1 MAEEG
6 GSERRQKL
14 RDSFIAGEPE
24 AFTDEALLEILLNYA
39 ILRGDLQPI
48 AHKLLQEFG
57 DLNSV
62 LASDFDAL
70 CRFKGIKSYTA
81 TLLKLGDHLRGSHGF
96 EASSAKAIA
105 KATLKKPVGNET
117 TEDLKAKTIRPKE
130 RLFPKKRPIRP
141 RSDLFTNS
149 VLKEAIELLPMLP
162 DTEDIGIIRAF
173 FKENLPFSG
182 QNTRDRYVPYVVNRL
197 FSDGRADLALR
208 SFARIYS
215 GRQELRDACFYRF
228 CKAEP
233 LMLAVSHDLLLPA
246 IGYGQLDRARIR
258 EYLSDR
264 YPSSK
269 VVDLC
274 AKAIV
279 KSLVAGGV
287 ARSDKKK
294 ISFNY
299 RAPAMTSLAFLIH
312 SEFPAPGM
320 YEISWLENSPLIR
333 AMLWDPD
340 RLLPGLYELRNLG
353 LISKIS
359 EIDNIRQFTTEFTL
373 DELVDH
379 FMSRAKPV

>member
-1 MAEEG
+1 MAEES

-14 RDSFIAGEPE
+14 REGFIAGEPD

-48 AHKLLQEFG
+48 AHRLLQEFG
-57 DLNSV
+57 DLDSV

-70 CRFKGIKSYTA
+70 CKFKGIKSYTA
-81 TLLKLGDHLRGSHGF
+81 TLLKLANHLRDPQRL

-105 KATLKKPVGNET
+105 KTAQQKLFGQEPA
-117 TEDLKAKTIRPKE
+117 EDLKAKPIRPKGE
-130 RLFPKKRPIRP
+130 LSPKKKPIRP
-141 RSDLFTNS
+141 RSELFTNS
-149 VLKEAIELLPMLP
+149 VLKEAIEILPKLP
-162 DTEDIGIIRAF
+162 DTDDFDAIRDF
-173 FKENLPFSG
+173 IKEKLPFSS
-182 QNTRDRYVPYVVNRL
+182 QNTRDRYVSYVVNRL
-197 FSDGRADLALR
+197 FPEGRADLALR
-208 SFARIYS
+208 TYAKIYS

-228 CKAEP
+228 CRTEP
-233 LMLAVSHDLLLPA
+233 LMLSVSRDLLLPA
-246 IGYGQLDRARIR
+246 IGYGQMDRSRIR
-258 EYLSDR
+258 EYLSDH

-269 VVDLC
+269 VVNLC

-279 KSLVAGGV
+279 NSLVAGGV

-299 RAPAMTSLAFLIH
+299 RAPAVASLAFLIH

-373 DELVDH
+373 DKLVDH
-379 FMSRAKPV
+379 LKSKAKTV

>member
-1 MAEEG
+1 MAEES
-6 GSERRQKL
+6 GSERRQEL

-24 AFTDEALLEILLNYA
+24 AFTDEALLENLLNYA

-48 AHKLLQEFG
+48 AHRLLQEFG
-57 DLNSV
+57 DLDSV
-62 LASDFDAL
+62 LASDFFAL
-70 CRFKGIKSYTA
+70 CKFKGIKSYTA
-81 TLLKLGDHLRGSHGF
+81 TLLKLVNHLRDPQRL

-105 KATLKKPVGNET
+105 KTAQQKFFGHKPA
-117 TEDLKAKTIRPKE
+117 EDLKAKPIRPKGE
-130 RLFPKKRPIRP
+130 LSPKKKPIRP
-141 RSDLFTNS
+141 RSELFTNS
-149 VLKEAIELLPMLP
+149 VLKEAIEILPKLP
-162 DTEDIGIIRAF
+162 DTDDFDAIRDF
-173 FKENLPFSG
+173 IKEKLPFSS
-182 QNTRDRYVPYVVNRL
+182 QNTRDRYVSYVVNRL
-197 FSDGRADLALR
+197 FPEGRADPALR
-208 SFARIYS
+208 SYARIYS
-215 GRQELRDACFYRF
+215 DRQELRDACFYRF

-233 LMLAVSHDLLLPA
+233 LMLSVSHDLLLPA
-246 IGYGQLDRARIR
+246 IGYGQMDRSRIR

-269 VVDLC
+269 VVNLC

-279 KSLVAGGV
+279 NSLVAGGV

-299 RAPAMTSLAFLIH
+299 RAPAVASLAFLIH

-379 FMSRAKPV
+379 LKSKAKPV

>member
-1 MAEEG
+1 MAEES

-14 RDSFIAGEPE
+14 RDSFIAGEPD

-39 ILRGDLQPI
+39 ILKGDLQPI
-48 AHKLLQEFG
+48 AHRLLQEFG
-57 DLNSV
+57 DLDSV

-70 CRFKGIKSYTA
+70 CKFKGIKSYTA
-81 TLLKLGDHLRGSHGF
+81 TLLKLVNHLRDPQRL

-105 KATLKKPVGNET
+105 KTAQQKFFGHEPA
-117 TEDLKAKTIRPKE
+117 EDLKARPIHPKGE
-130 RLFPKKRPIRP
+130 LSPKKMPVRP
-141 RSDLFTNS
+141 RSELFTNS
-149 VLKEAIELLPMLP
+149 VLKEAIEILPKLP
-162 DTEDIGIIRAF
+162 DTDDFDAIRDF
-173 FKENLPFSG
+173 IKEKLPFSS
-182 QNTRDRYVPYVVNRL
+182 QNTRDRYVSYVVNRL
-197 FSDGRADLALR
+197 FPEGRADLALR
-208 SFARIYS
+208 SYARIYS
-215 GRQELRDACFYRF
+215 DRQELRDACFYRF

-233 LMLAVSHDLLLPA
+233 LMLSVSHDLLLPA
-246 IGYGQLDRARIR
+246 IGYGQMDRSRIR

-269 VVDLC
+269 VVNLC

-279 KSLVAGGV
+279 NSLVAGGV

-299 RAPAMTSLAFLIH
+299 RAPAVASLAFLIH

-379 FMSRAKPV
+379 LKSKAKPV